1 MGILVGILL
10 LNSILMAIIIF
21 LLNNR
26 INKIT
31 TTLTD
36 LSIDILIYD
45 NLKEQKQREQKDK
58 DKKAVN
64 KVGNWKK

>member
-10 LNSILMAIIIF
+10 LNSIVMSIIIF

-45 NLKEQKQREQKDK
+45 NLKELKQREQKDK